1 MLRVGLTGGIGA
13 GKSTVARRLSA
24 LGAVLIDA
32 DRIARDVV
40 APDTPGFEAVVAEF
54 GPSVVADNGSLDR
67 PVLGRIVFA
76 DEARRRALNSIVHPL
91 VAERRAELMASAPAD
106 AIVVEDIPLLVE
118 NDLGAGFH
126 LVLVVEAP
134 APERVRRLVADRGMS
149 AEDAWARI
157 RSQADDNARRAA
169 ADVVLNNTGTPD
181 DISAAVDR
189 AWRDRIVPFE
199 ANVRSRTVVRQPEAP
214 EVVSYDPRW
223 AEQARRLSARVAYA
237 AGDHATAVDHVGSTS
252 VPGLGARDVIDLQ
265 LSVWSLDDAEAARSA
280 LEDAGF
286 PLVGSVPATA
296 KHHDQDPEHRRKR
309 LHGSADPG
317 RIVHLYVREEG
328 SPGWRSALLL
338 RDWLRAE
345 RVEADAYAAEKL
357 RLAAAHATTSAYA
370 EGKEPWFEDALLRAE
385 AWAARSGWSPT
396 R

>member
-13 GKSTVARRLSA
+13 GKSTVARRLAA

-40 APDTPGFEAVVAEF
+40 APDTPGLEAVVAEF
-54 GPSVVADNGSLDR
+54 GPSVVADDGSLDR
-67 PVLGRIVFA
+67 PALGRVVFA

-91 VAERRAELMASAPAD
+91 VAERRAELTASATAD

-126 LVLVVEAP
+126 LVVVVEAP
-134 APERVRRLVADRGMS
+134 ADERVRRLVDRGMS
-149 AEDAWARI
+149 EDDARARI
-157 RSQADDNARRAA
+157 RSQADDEARRAA
-169 ADVVLNNTGTPD
+169 ADVVLDNTGTPD

-189 AWRDRIVPFE
+189 VWRDRIVPFE
-199 ANVRSRTVVRQPEAP
+199 ANIRSRTVVRHSEAP
-214 EVVSYDPRW
+214 KLVSYDPRW
-223 AEQARRLSARVAYA
+223 VEQARRLSARVAYA

-252 VPGLGARDVIDLQ
+252 VPGLRARDVIDLQ
-265 LSVWSLDDAEAARSA
+265 LSVRSLSDAETVRTP

-286 PLVGSVPATA
+286 PLIGALTDTP
-296 KHHDQDPEHRRKR
+296 KHHDPDPGHWRKR

-317 RIVHLYVREEG
+317 RIVHLHVREEG
-328 SPGWRSALLL
+328 SRGRRSALLF

-345 RVEADAYAAEKL
+345 QVEADAYAAEKL
-357 RLAAAHATTSAYA
+357 RLASAHATTNAYA
-370 EGKEPWFEDALLRAE
+370 EAKRPWFEDALLRAE
-385 AWAARSGWSPT
+385 AWAAHSGWSPA

>member
-13 GKSTVARRLSA
+13 GKSTVGRRLAA

-40 APDTPGFEAVVAEF
+40 APDTPGYEAVVAEF
-54 GPSVVADNGSLDR
+54 GPSVVADDGSLDR
-67 PVLGRIVFA
+67 PALGRVVFA

-91 VAERRAELMASAPAD
+91 VAKRRAELMASAPAD

-134 APERVRRLVADRGMS
+134 ARERVRRLVADRGMS
-149 AEDAWARI
+149 EDDAWARI
-157 RSQADDNARRAA
+157 RSQADDDARRAA
-169 ADVVLNNTGTPD
+169 ADVLLDNTGTPD

-189 AWRDRIVPFE
+189 AWRNRIVPFE
-199 ANVRSRTVVRQPEAP
+199 ANVRSRTVVRRPEAP
-214 EVVSYDPRW
+214 ELVSYDPRW
-223 AEQARRLSARVAYA
+223 AEQARRLSARVTYA

-252 VPGLGARDVIDLQ
+252 VPGLRARDVIDLQ
-265 LSVWSLDDAEAARSA
+265 LSVRSLDDAEAAKSA

-286 PLVGSVPATA
+286 PLVGTA
-296 KHHDQDPEHRRKR
+296 PDSPKHRDPGHRRER

-317 RIVHLYVREEG
+317 RIVELHVREKG
-328 SPGWRSALLL
+328 SPGWRSALLI
-338 RDWLRAE
+338 RDWLRTE
-345 RVEADAYAAEKL
+345 RVEADAYTAEKL
-357 RLAAAHATTSAYA
+357 RLASAYATTSAYVEA
-370 EGKEPWFEDALLRAE
+370 KEPWFEDAMLRAE
-385 AWAARSGWSPT
+385 AWAARSDWSPAH
-396 R
+396 

>member
-13 GKSTVARRLSA
+13 GKSTVGRRLAA

-40 APDTPGFEAVVAEF
+40 APDTPGHEAVVAEF
-54 GPSVVADNGSLDR
+54 GPSVVADDGSLDR
-67 PVLGRIVFA
+67 RALSTVVFA

-91 VAERRAELMASAPAD
+91 VAKRRAELMASAPAD
-106 AIVVEDIPLLVE
+106 AVVVEDIPLLVE

-134 APERVRRLVADRGMS
+134 AQDRVRRLVADRGMS
-149 AEDAWARI
+149 EDDAWARI
-157 RSQADDNARRAA
+157 RSQADDDARRAA
-169 ADVVLNNTGTPD
+169 ADVVLDSTGPPD
-181 DISAAVDR
+181 DVSAAVEQ

-199 ANVRSRTVVRQPEAP
+199 ANVRSRTVVRRPDTPEL
-214 EVVSYDPRW
+214 VSYNPRW
-223 AEQARRLSARVAYA
+223 VEQARRLSARVTYA

-252 VPGLGARDVIDLQ
+252 VPGLRARDVIDLQ
-265 LSVWSLDDAEAARSA
+265 LSVRSLDDAEAAKSA

-286 PLVGSVPATA
+286 PLVGTA
-296 KHHDQDPEHRRKR
+296 PDTPKHQDPGHRRKR

-317 RIVHLYVREEG
+317 RIVDLHVREEG
-328 SPGWRSALLL
+328 SPGWRSALLI

-357 RLAAAHATTSAYA
+357 WLASAHATTSAYVEA
-370 EGKEPWFEDALLRAE
+370 KEPWFEDALLRAE
-385 AWAARSGWSPT
+385 AWAARSDWSPA

>member
-13 GKSTVARRLSA
+13 GKSTVGRRLAA

-40 APDTPGFEAVVAEF
+40 APDTPGHEAVVAEF
-54 GPSVVADNGSLDR
+54 GPSVVADDGSLDR
-67 PVLGRIVFA
+67 RALSTVVFA

-91 VAERRAELMASAPAD
+91 VAKRRAELMASVPAD
-106 AIVVEDIPLLVE
+106 AVVVEDIPLLVE

-126 LVLVVEAP
+126 LVLVVDAP
-134 APERVRRLVADRGMS
+134 AQERVRRLVAERGMS
-149 AEDAWARI
+149 EDDAWARI
-157 RSQADDNARRAA
+157 RSQADDDARRAA
-169 ADVVLNNTGTPD
+169 ADVVLDNTGTPD
-181 DISAAVDR
+181 DVSAAVER

-199 ANVRSRTVVRQPEAP
+199 ANVRSRTVVRRPDTPEL
-214 EVVSYDPRW
+214 VSYNPRW
-223 AEQARRLSARVAYA
+223 VEQARRLSARVTYA

-252 VPGLGARDVIDLQ
+252 VPGLRARDVIDLQ
-265 LSVWSLDDAEAARSA
+265 LSVRSLDDAEAAKSA

-286 PLVGSVPATA
+286 PLVGTA
-296 KHHDQDPEHRRKR
+296 PDTPKHQDPGHRRKR

-317 RIVHLYVREEG
+317 RIVDLHVREEG
-328 SPGWRSALLL
+328 SPGWRSALLI

-357 RLAAAHATTSAYA
+357 WLASAHATTSAYVEA
-370 EGKEPWFEDALLRAE
+370 KEPWFEDALLRAE
-385 AWAARSGWSPT
+385 AWAARSDWSPA

>member
-40 APDTPGFEAVVAEF
+40 APDTRGFEAVVAEF
-54 GPSVVADNGSLDR
+54 GPSVVADDGSLDR
-67 PVLGRIVFA
+67 PALGRVVFA

-91 VAERRAELMASAPAD
+91 VAERRAELMATASAD
-106 AIVVEDIPLLVE
+106 AVVVEDIPLLVE

-149 AEDAWARI
+149 EDDAWARI
-157 RSQADDNARRAA
+157 RSQADDDARRAA
-169 ADVVLNNTGTPD
+169 ADVLLDNTGTPD
-181 DISAAVDR
+181 RVSAAVDR

-214 EVVSYDPRW
+214 ELVSHDPRW
-223 AEQARRLSARVAYA
+223 VEQARRLSARLAYA
-237 AGDHATAVDHVGSTS
+237 VGDHATAVDHVGSTA
-252 VPGLGARDVIDLQ
+252 VPGLRARDVIDLQ
-265 LSVWSLDDAEAARSA
+265 LSVRSLDDAEAARSA

-286 PLVGSVPATA
+286 PLVGTVPDTP
-296 KHHDQDPEHRRKR
+296 KHHDQDPGHWRKR

-317 RIVHLYVREEG
+317 RIVHLHVREEG
-328 SPGWRSALLL
+328 SPGWRSALLV

-345 RVEADAYAAEKL
+345 RVEADAYAAEKR
-357 RLAAAHATTSAYA
+357 RLASAHATTSAYSEA
-370 EGKEPWFEDALLRAE
+370 KEPWFDDALLRAE
-385 AWAARSGWSPT
+385 AWAARSGWSPA